1 MIITKTPLRITL
13 GGGGTDM
20 PSFYNK
26 KNGYVIS
33 LAINKYIYIF
43 LNKTFVNFYQL
54 KYSNFEK
61 VKNIED
67 IKHNL
72 IRENFIFFNVKE
84 KLELSSF
91 ADIPSGT
98 GLGSSGTFGVGL
110 FNALNIYYKKKYSN
124 YEIAKN
130 SSDIEI
136 NKVGAKIGHQDNFI
150 ATFGGLLEQKYK
162 KNSILIKKLI
172 ISNSF
177 KNIIKNNLVLFYT
190 GKTRLASEV
199 LSSQDNKINNND
211 KKTLKD
217 LEDIKSLGLETG
229 KIIKDNSFHEYYRIL
244 NEHWKLKKSMNK
256 KVSNS
261 KINDMYEFGL
271 KNGALGGKLV
281 GAGGGGFLMFFTK
294 NKKKLVIKFQERN
307 IKELDFNIS
316 EIGTK
321 QL

>member
-1 MIITKTPLRITL
+1 
-13 GGGGTDM
+13 
-20 PSFYNK
+20 
-26 KNGYVIS
+26 
-33 LAINKYIYIF
+33 
-43 LNKTFVNFYQL
+43 
-54 KYSNFEK
+54 
-61 VKNIED
+61 
-67 IKHNL
+67 
-72 IRENFIFFNVKE
+72 
-84 KLELSSF
+84 
-91 ADIPSGT
+91 
-98 GLGSSGTFGVGL
+98 
-110 FNALNIYYKKKYSN
+110 
-124 YEIAKN
+124 
-130 SSDIEI
+130 
-136 NKVGAKIGHQDNFI
+136 
-150 ATFGGLLEQKYK
+150 
-162 KNSILIKKLI
+162 
-172 ISNSF
+172 
-177 KNIIKNNLVLFYT
+177 
-190 GKTRLASEV
+190 V